1 MQDEL
6 YTDGIMEITVHG
18 TIVRVDL
25 ASLSATERDADN
37 RPKLAWR
44 QRLIFSTE
52 AFANSVEVMQKALD
66 GLIEAGAVQRTPAP
80 ALLPHLVSSR
90 DPATAPGDVPPRR
103 GSPNFN

>member
-6 YTDGIMEITVHG
+6 YTDGVMEITVHG

-25 ASLSATERDADN
+25 ASLSATERDAEN
-37 RPKLAWR
+37 RPKLVWR

-66 GLIEAGAVQRTPAP
+66 GLIEAGAVTRTPAP
-80 ALLPHLVSSR
+80 LSLPHLVSSR
-90 DPATAPGDVPPRR
+90 GTAPDGDDAPPRR